1 MDWTSITHFLDM
13 DGHGFY
19 VWSAYGMATFLVI
32 VESFMHVRRRKAALD
47 RVKKEAARAEI
58 EA

>member
-19 VWSAYGMATFLVI
+19 VWSAYGMAMFLVI
-32 VESFMHVRRRKAALD
+32 AESFMHVRRRKAALG
-47 RVKKEAARAEI
+47 RVKKKRRARD
-58 EA
+58 

>member
-1 MDWTSITHFLDM
+1 MSVN
-13 DGHGFY
+13 GFY
-19 VWSAYGMATFLVI
+19 VCSAYGMATFLVI
-32 VESFMHVRRRKAALD
+32 AESFMHVRRRKAALE